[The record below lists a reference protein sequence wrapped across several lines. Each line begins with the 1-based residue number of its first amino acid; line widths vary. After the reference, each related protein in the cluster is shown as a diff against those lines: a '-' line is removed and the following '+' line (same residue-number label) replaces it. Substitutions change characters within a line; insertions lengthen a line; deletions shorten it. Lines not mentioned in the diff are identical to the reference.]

1 MATPL
6 FRQEAIQHAAAG
18 ERYEDVFVV
27 VSARAWLALASVGAL
42 LLAAL
47 LWSIFASIP
56 VTVEGSGELVAGGG
70 IEAIVAPSD
79 GVVTASEPVGA
90 SVARGDAVVRVR
102 GVSDAI
108 DVARAPIAGTV
119 VEVSVEP
126 SSFVHR
132 GDVIA
137 TVEPPLAQ
145 LQAIVFVP
153 VSAEKTIVPGMPAR
167 ISPID
172 ANPKVYGVIR
182 GSVISVA
189 SYPAT
194 PDRIKAV
201 FHNDSLAASIETRP
215 VREVHLA
222 LERDADGS
230 PAWSGFPRVRPHTS
244 SGTPCS
250 AGIVVEDRRPI
261 AFVFPSLE

>member
-6 FRQEAIQHAAAG
+6 FRKEAIQHAAAG

-27 VSARAWLALASVGAL
+27 VSARAWLALATVGAL
-42 LLAAL
+42 LVAAL

-56 VTVEGSGELVAGGG
+56 VTVDGSGELVAGNG
-70 IEAIVAPSD
+70 IQTIVAPSD
-79 GVVTASEPVGA
+79 GVVTAIGGVGA
-90 SVARGDAVVRVR
+90 SVGRGDAVVRVR
-102 GVSDAI
+102 TGSDTIA
-108 DVARAPIAGTV
+108 VARAPIAGTV
-119 VEVSVEP
+119 IEVSVLP
-126 SSFVHR
+126 SSFVRR

-137 TVEPPLAQ
+137 TIEPPLAQ

-153 VSAEKTIVPGMPAR
+153 VSAERAIVQGMPAR
-167 ISPID
+167 VSPID

-182 GSVISVA
+182 GYVVSVA
-189 SYPAT
+189 PYPAS

-201 FHNDSLAASIETRP
+201 FHNDAMAAGVTTRP
-215 VREVHLA
+215 VREVHVA

-230 PAWSGFPRVRPHTS
+230 PSWSGFPRVRPRTA

-250 AGIVVEDRRPI
+250 AGIVVENRRPI
-261 AFVFPSLE
+261 AFVFPALE

>member
-6 FRQEAIQHAAAG
+6 FRKEAIQHAAAG

-27 VSARAWLALASVGAL
+27 VSARAWLALATVGAL
-42 LLAAL
+42 LLLAL
-47 LWSIFASIP
+47 IWSIFASIP
-56 VTVEGSGELVAGGG
+56 VTVEGSGVLVAGSG
-70 IEAIVAPSD
+70 IQTIVAPTD
-79 GVVTASEPVGA
+79 GVVTAIEAVGA
-90 SVARGDAVVRVR
+90 GVARGDAVVRVR
-102 GVSDAI
+102 SASDAI

-119 VEVSVEP
+119 VEVAVGP
-126 SSFVHR
+126 SSYVHR

-145 LQAIVFVP
+145 LQAVVFVP
-153 VSAEKTIVPGMPAR
+153 VSAERTILPGMAAR

-182 GSVISVA
+182 GSVESVA

-201 FHNDSLAASIETRP
+201 FHNDALAATVSTRP
-215 VREVHLA
+215 VREVHLQ

-230 PAWSGFPRVRPHTS
+230 PAWSGFPRVRPHTA

-250 AGIVVEDRRPI
+250 AGVVVENRRPI

>member
-6 FRQEAIQHAAAG
+6 FRKEAIQHAAAG

-27 VSARAWLALASVGAL
+27 VSARAWLALATVGAL
-42 LLAAL
+42 LVAAL

-56 VTVEGSGELVAGGG
+56 VTVDGSGELVAVTPVLGQLILLGIVTAIGGG
-70 IEAIVAPSD
+70 
-79 GVVTASEPVGA
+79 GA
-90 SVARGDAVVRVR
+90 SVGRGDAVVRVR
-102 GVSDAI
+102 TGSDTIA
-108 DVARAPIAGTV
+108 VARAPIAGTV
-119 VEVSVEP
+119 IEVSVLP
-126 SSFVHR
+126 SSFVRR

-137 TVEPPLAQ
+137 TIEPPLAQ

-153 VSAEKTIVPGMPAR
+153 VSAERAIVQGMPAR
-167 ISPID
+167 VSPID

-182 GSVISVA
+182 GYVVSVA
-189 SYPAT
+189 PYPAS

-201 FHNDSLAASIETRP
+201 FHNDAMAAGVTTRP
-215 VREVHLA
+215 VREVHVA

-230 PAWSGFPRVRPHTS
+230 PAWSGFPRVRPRTA

-250 AGIVVEDRRPI
+250 AGIVVENRRPI
-261 AFVFPSLE
+261 AFVFPALE